1 MTLPDRDAARDWI
14 GRTVVDRD
22 GAEIGVCA
30 ALLADEATGLPEW
43 MYAERDEVTVVVPL
57 LDATG
62 SGDRVHVAV
71 TAAGADGAPRFGP
84 ARELSRDQEAE
95 LYRHY
100 GIEYS
105 TATSDSLLPAAEP
118 EPTGAEPGAAAPTGA
133 EATVSEATV
142 SESAVPEPT
151 GAAPTVSEATAAVG
165 RRAASSAGWRG
176 RGMAAAVA
184 LLAGLAAAV
193 VAAARLRR
201 GSSLGSVRLLR
212 RRTPPPRSAVQRA
225 LAGTS
230 AVRARAVQAAA
241 AAGPALEASSRL
253 AQGGASAG
261 AQVVGRAAVDA
272 AQRAREAS
280 TAARTYTDA
289 AVTRL
294 APLLTTTGQA
304 AWRAARART
313 DSALRATDA
322 ATLAVAAAVPRVA
335 TAAGRAGSTVL
346 HAVLTVGAAVE
357 AVPEAI
363 AATEERLEKGWRR
376 VMGRLSLGLGFGVG
390 YVLGARAG
398 RARYEQIKQAA
409 AGVMGRPEVQQA
421 VEQVRAAAP
430 APLQGSIDKL
440 SGRGSDRR
448 STGTGTVDTVAVAE
462 TDVVVTPPPPVSG
475 TGGSRG
481 ADTPVPDPLVPPAKS
496 DDGPAGRA

>member
-43 MYAERDEVTVVVPL
+43 MYAERDELTVVVPL

-62 SGDRVHVAV
+62 SGNRVQV
-71 TAAGADGAPRFGP
+71 TVTRADAHGAPRFGP
-84 ARELSRDQEAE
+84 ARELSQDQEAE

-105 TATSDSLLPAAEP
+105 TTSSDSLLPT
-118 EPTGAEPGAAAPTGA
+118 TGLGPTGA
-133 EATVSEATV
+133 EATAPEPAEA
-142 SESAVPEPT
+142 APEPT
-151 GAAPTVSEATAAVG
+151 RAAPTDTPPTGSAPDAAG
-165 RRAASSAGWRG
+165 GPLARSGGARRG
-176 RGMAAAVA
+176 RGVAAVAA

-193 VAAARLRR
+193 VAAARVRR

-212 RRTPPPRSAVQRA
+212 RRTPPPRSAAQRA

-230 AVRARAVQAAA
+230 AVRARAVQVAA
-241 AAGPALEASSRL
+241 AAGPALHASSRL
-253 AQGGASAG
+253 AQRSASAG
-261 AQVVGRAAVDA
+261 AQVVGRAAADA
-272 AQRAREAS
+272 AQRAHEAS
-280 TAARTYTDA
+280 AAARTYTDA
-289 AVTRL
+289 AATRL
-294 APLLTTTGQA
+294 APLLTSTGQA

-313 DSALRATDA
+313 EAALRATDA

-335 TAAGRAGSTVL
+335 AGAGRAGTTVL
-346 HAVLTVGAAVE
+346 HAVLAVGAVVE
-357 AVPEAI
+357 AVPEAVI
-363 AATEERLEKGWRR
+363 ETGERLEKGWRR
-376 VMGRLSLGLGFGVG
+376 VMGRLSLGLGFGIG

-398 RARYEQIKQAA
+398 RGRYEQIKQAA
-409 AGVMGRPEVQQA
+409 AGVMERPQVQQA

-440 SGRGSDRR
+440 SGRGSDRQ
-448 STGTGTVDTVAVAE
+448 STGTGTGTGTVDVEALVVE
-462 TDVVVTPPPPVSG
+462 EVDVVVTPPPPASG

-481 ADTPVPDPLVPPAKS
+481 TETPVPDPLIPPAKS
-496 DDGPAGRA
+496 DDGPAGRP

>member
-62 SGDRVHVAV
+62 SGNRVQV
-71 TAAGADGAPRFGP
+71 TVTRADADGAPRFGP
-84 ARELSRDQEAE
+84 ARELSQDQEAE

-105 TATSDSLLPAAEP
+105 TTTSDSLLPA
-118 EPTGAEPGAAAPTGA
+118 TGSGPAGA
-133 EATVSEATV
+133 EATAPEPAET
-142 SESAVPEPT
+142 APAAPEPT
-151 GAAPTVSEATAAVG
+151 RTAPTEAPPTGSAPDVAVG
-165 RRAASSAGWRG
+165 PPARSGDARRG
-176 RGMAAAVA
+176 RGVAAVVA

-193 VAAARLRR
+193 VAAARVRR

-212 RRTPPPRSAVQRA
+212 RRTAPPRSAVQRA

-230 AVRARAVQAAA
+230 AVRARAVEVAAG
-241 AAGPALEASSRL
+241 AGPALDASSRL
-253 AQGGASAG
+253 VQQGASAG
-261 AQVVGRAAVDA
+261 AQVVGRAAAEA

-280 TAARTYTDA
+280 AAARTYTDA
-289 AVTRL
+289 AATRL
-294 APLLTTTGQA
+294 APLLASTGQA

-313 DSALRATDA
+313 DAALRATDA

-335 TAAGRAGSTVL
+335 AGAGRAGTTVR
-346 HAVLTVGAAVE
+346 HGVLAVGAAVE
-357 AVPEAI
+357 AVPGTI
-363 AATEERLEKGWRR
+363 AGTGERLEKGWRR
-376 VMGRLSLGLGFGVG
+376 VMGRLSLGLGFGIG

-398 RARYEQIKQAA
+398 RDRYEQIKQAA
-409 AGVMGRPEVQQA
+409 AGVMERPQVQQA

-440 SGRGSDRR
+440 SGRGSDRQG
-448 STGTGTVDTVAVAE
+448 TGTGTVDVEALVVE
-462 TDVVVTPPPPVSG
+462 EVDVVVTPPPPASG

-481 ADTPVPDPLVPPAKS
+481 TDTPVPDPLIPPAKS